1 MLMAQFHVYGTAD
14 GTLVYPDVRRIS
26 MSDLSDALRAG
37 VEDFMEKP
45 THLIFIGIIYPL
57 VGVVLATWT
66 SGADALPLLFPLA
79 SGFAL
84 IGPIAAVGLY
94 EISRRREQ
102 GLEVSW
108 RDALEVRHSPALPS
122 ILAVGALL
130 VAVFITWLLVAQGL
144 YVTLMG
150 PEPPASIGPF
160 MRDVFGTRE
169 GWMLIV
175 LGNLIGLLFAIV
187 ALCTSVVAFPLL
199 LDRDVGAW
207 VAVQTS
213 WRAAMANPIQ
223 IAVWGLIVAAL
234 LLVGS
239 IPIFA
244 GLAVVVPILGHAT
257 WHLYRRIVEP
267 APRRSERAVG

>member
-26 MSDLSDALRAG
+26 MADLSDALRAG

-66 SGADALPLLFPLA
+66 SGANALPLLFPLA

-108 RDALEVRHSPALPS
+108 RDALEVRKSPALPS
-122 ILAVGALL
+122 IIAVGTLL
-130 VAVFITWLLVAQGL
+130 FAVFITWLLVAQGL
-144 YVTLMG
+144 YTVLMG
-150 PEPPASIGPF
+150 PEPPASIS
-160 MRDVFGTRE
+160 VFLNQILTTSE
-169 GWMLIV
+169 GWMLIL
-175 LGNLIGLLFAIV
+175 LGNVIGLLFAIV
-187 ALCTSVVAFPLL
+187 ALCTSVIAFPLL

-207 VAVQTS
+207 CAVQTS
-213 WRAAMANPIQ
+213 WRAALANPVQ
-223 IAVWGLIVAAL
+223 IALWGIIVAAL
-234 LLVGS
+234 LLLGS
-239 IPIFA
+239 LPIFA

-257 WHLYRRIVEP
+257 WHLYRRVVEP
-267 APRRSERAVG
+267 AARKSERAVG